1 MRHTLHKKRKISK
14 KIKMKRGRK
23 SRQKYS
29 RYRRLQKGGLR
40 PDTNSGEVLGI
51 THTWQFNNP
60 DLIPPFQDY
69 IFGVDTY
76 KNLWLELLQ
85 ACKTKQIP
93 VYVITSGNLIGVI
106 RTIQLLG
113 LSDLFEEVISTRAN
127 TDTNPNPIINPDR
140 YFGGATKP
148 DVIRSIMKEKGIPY
162 DEKDNTKLPLA
173 AFFDDDPGH
182 FEGLN
187 AYVVKTSSYSGKILP
202 SLEKDF
208 IFKMRNNI
216 FYNTIF
222 KDGHKTRIKQG
233 YQFIYIQQLEWAISG
248 ITGVT
253 KKDVVPTYSETYK
266 NAVLKDI
273 EDYNKIQ
280 ILFLDWDQTVSI
292 WSGPPDFKGAD
303 YPRIEPHLL
312 TPP

>member
-1 MRHTLHKKRKISK
+1 
-14 KIKMKRGRK
+14 MKRGRK

-40 PDTNSGEVLGI
+40 PDTNSGELLGI
-51 THTWQFNNP
+51 TDTWSFRDP
-60 DLIPPFQDY
+60 ELIPPFQDY

-113 LSDLFEEVISTRAN
+113 LSDLFEEVISTREN
-127 TDTNPNPIINPDR
+127 IVTNPNPIINPAR

-173 AFFDDDPGH
+173 AFFDDDTTN

-187 AYVVKTSSYSGKILP
+187 TYVVKTSYSGKILP
-202 SLEKDF
+202 SLKEDF
-208 IFKMRNNI
+208 IVKMSNNI

-233 YQFIYIQQLEWAISG
+233 YQFIYIRELERAISG

-253 KKDVVPTYSETYK
+253 KEGVVPIDSEAYK

-303 YPRIEPHLL
+303 YTLIKPYLL
-312 TPP
+312 PPPP